1 MIEQNVDF
9 FTLSQ
14 IKLFATHIKFRKSN
28 RQHLKNQQTVW
39 KFPEIHARQF
49 ESFCFS
55 FTPAEGWREEAA
67 IHLIPTYN
75 GGAIHANAKDKT
87 PTIRPTTT

>member
-28 RQHLKNQQTVW
+28 RQHLKNKQTVKLAW
-39 KFPEIHARQF
+39 LTLSASFEIAQIVIVIGGTWIECHQM
-49 ESFCFS
+49 CQ
-55 FTPAEGWREEAA
+55 
-67 IHLIPTYN
+67 N
-75 GGAIHANAKDKT
+75 GK
-87 PTIRPTTT
+87 

>member
-1 MIEQNVDF
+1 MQD
-9 FTLSQ
+9 S
-14 IKLFATHIKFRKSN
+14 
-28 RQHLKNQQTVW
+28 
-39 KFPEIHARQF
+39 F

-55 FTPAEGWREEAA
+55 FTPAEWWREEAA

-87 PTIRPTTT
+87 PTIKPTTT